1 MLIYKPLNLKFANR
15 LEAKRYFGHTEF
27 NRLIKNPDNFK
38 FINNNN
44 AIYYENLSNNSRSKG
59 K

>member
-15 LEAKRYFGHTEF
+15 LEAKRYFGQTKF
-27 NRLIKNPDNFK
+27 NELMKNKDNFE
-38 FINNNN
+38 FINFAN
-44 AIYYENLSNNSRSKG
+44 YYEDLSNNSRCG